1 MRMEIFIK
9 DNGLMRN
16 NMEKEIIYIIKI
28 MQSTKVIGKK
38 VRKKDLDN

>member
-1 MRMEIFIK
+1 MRMEIYIK

-28 MQSTKVIGKK
+28 MQCTKVIGKK

>member
-1 MRMEIFIK
+1 MRMEIFIR
-9 DNGLMRN
+9 DNGPMQS

-28 MQSTKVIGKK
+28 MQCTKVIGNK